1 MSDEVLSQ
9 AEIEALMNGGGAAA
23 SDTPAAPEPSAPAQ
37 EMAASPEVMDIPDVP
52 IPQPAP
58 TPAPEI
64 RMSTAPEPT
73 VRSAQFA
80 PLSHSADTGM
90 RNGVDLL
97 LDVQLNVAVELG
109 RANMHVREI
118 LGLGPGA
125 VVELDKHS
133 GEPVEVVVNGK
144 LLARGEVVLID
155 ENFGVRITE
164 IVSKPERDAHA
175 KAA

>member
-1 MSDEVLSQ
+1 MSDELLSQ
-9 AEIEALMNGGGAAA
+9 DEIEALMAGGGEGDAAQPAEANPKAAKKAKSEGAAQEQEPPPA
-23 SDTPAAPEPSAPAQ
+23 SGPDIRMTTTPESAVRPAAFT
-37 EMAASPEVMDIPDVP
+37 P
-52 IPQPAP
+52 I
-58 TPAPEI
+58 
-64 RMSTAPEPT
+64 SG
-73 VRSAQFA
+73 
-80 PLSHSADTGM
+80 SADTGV
-90 RNGVDLL
+90 RSGVDLL

-109 RANMHVREI
+109 RAQLHVRDI

-164 IVSKPERDAHA
+164 IVSKPERDGHA

>member
-1 MSDEVLSQ
+1 MSDEPLSQ
-9 AEIEALMNGGGAAA
+9 EEVEALKAGEAEAGDLA
-23 SDTPAAPEPSAPAQ
+23 SADAQAAPDPDAAQAQEPSEEDLDAQ
-37 EMAASPEVMDIPDVP
+37 AA
-52 IPQPAP
+52 PQPD
-58 TPAPEI
+58 I
-64 RMSTAPEPT
+64 RMSTVPEPA
-73 VRSAQFA
+73 VRPAAFS
-80 PLSHSADTGM
+80 PLSGVADTGM

-109 RANMHVREI
+109 RAQLYVRDI

-144 LLARGEVVLID
+144 LLARGEVILID

-164 IVSKPERDAHA
+164 IVSKPERDSHA

>member
-1 MSDEVLSQ
+1 MSDEMLSQ
-9 AEIEALMNGGGAAA
+9 EEIEALMNGGGSAPGGDGEQQSVAEQPEPPIAAA
-23 SDTPAAPEPSAPAQ
+23 PVVDPV
-37 EMAASPEVMDIPDVP
+37 AASPVI
-52 IPQPAP
+52 Q
-58 TPAPEI
+58 PEI
-64 RMSTAPEPT
+64 KMTTAPEVKPAAF
-73 VRSAQFA
+73 S
-80 PLSHSADTGM
+80 PLTKSADIGS

-97 LDVQLNVAVELG
+97 MDVQLNVAVELG
-109 RANMHVREI
+109 RAQLHVRDI

>member
-1 MSDEVLSQ
+1 MPDEPLSQ
-9 AEIEALMNGGGAAA
+9 EEVEALMANGAQEG
-23 SDTPAAPEPSAPAQ
+23 DAAPPDAQAAPDPDTAQAQEPSVQ
-37 EMAASPEVMDIPDVP
+37 EPDAEAA
-52 IPQPAP
+52 PQPD
-58 TPAPEI
+58 I
-64 RMSTAPEPT
+64 RISTAPEPE
-73 VRSAQFA
+73 VRPAEFS
-80 PLSHSADTGM
+80 PLSGAADAGM

-109 RANMHVREI
+109 RAQLHVRDI

-144 LLARGEVVLID
+144 LLARGEVILID

-164 IVSKPERDAHA
+164 IVSKPERDSNA

>member
-1 MSDEVLSQ
+1 MSDEPLSQ
-9 AEIEALMNGGGAAA
+9 EEVEALKAGGAEGG
-23 SDTPAAPEPSAPAQ
+23 DAAPPDAQAAPDPDAAQAQEPSEEDMAAQ
-37 EMAASPEVMDIPDVP
+37 EA
-52 IPQPAP
+52 PQPD
-58 TPAPEI
+58 I
-64 RMSTAPEPT
+64 RMSTVPEPA
-73 VRSAQFA
+73 VRPAAFR
-80 PLSHSADTGM
+80 PLSGAADTGM

-109 RANMHVREI
+109 RAQLHVRDI

-144 LLARGEVVLID
+144 LLARGEVILID

-164 IVSKPERDAHA
+164 IVSKPERDSHA